1 MKNMTVNFREMISII
16 LVEDI
21 TDYRQ
26 ALKVLFNN
34 TNGFRC
40 LADYASAE
48 DCLNDTVF
56 ADADV
61 AIVDLQLPGVNG
73 IELIKALIQKKPGLL
88 CMICTAYE
96 EDENIFNA
104 LQVGAHGYILKS
116 TSPAQILEAVIE
128 IYNGGSPMS
137 SQVARK
143 VVQSFR
149 KQQQAQAPAYAL
161 THREEEI
168 LDCLAKGLLY
178 KEIAFSM
185 SISIET
191 VRRHCFNI
199 YGKMHVSNRTEAL
212 NRYFRK

>member
-1 MKNMTVNFREMISII
+1 MNNTMPNFSGMISII

-26 ALKVLFNN
+26 ALKILFNN
-34 TNGFRC
+34 TNGFCC

-48 DCLNDTVF
+48 DCLNDTIF

-61 AIVDLQLPGVNG
+61 AIIDLQLPGING
-73 IELIKALIQKKPGLL
+73 IELIKALIQKKPALL
-88 CMICTAYE
+88 CMLCTAYE
-96 EDENIFNA
+96 EDENIFHA
-104 LQVGAHGYILKS
+104 LEAGAHGYILKS
-116 TSPAQILEAVIE
+116 TSPAQILEAVVE

-149 KQQQAQAPAYAL
+149 KQHAQPPAHAL
-161 THREEEI
+161 THREEQV
-168 LDCLAKGLLY
+168 LDCLSKGLLY

-199 YGKMHVSNRTEAL
+199 YGKLHVSNRTEAL
-212 NRYFRK
+212 NKYFGK

>member
-1 MKNMTVNFREMISII
+1 MKPNFSVMINLM

-34 TNGFRC
+34 TQGFRC
-40 LADYASAE
+40 IADYANAE
-48 DCLNDTVF
+48 DCLDDMAF
-56 ADADV
+56 AEADV
-61 AIVDLQLPGVNG
+61 AVIDLQLPGMNG

-96 EDENIFNA
+96 EDANIFNA
-104 LQVGAHGYILKS
+104 LQAGAHGYILKS
-116 TSPAQILEAVIE
+116 TSPALILEAVIE

-137 SQVARK
+137 SQIARK

-149 KQQQAQAPAYAL
+149 KQPPQHSQYSL
-161 THREEEI
+161 THREEEV
-168 LDCLAKGLLY
+168 LNCLSKGLLY

-185 SISIET
+185 GISIET

-199 YGKMHVSNRTEAL
+199 YGKLHVSNRTEAL
-212 NRYFRK
+212 NKYFRKQG

>member
-1 MKNMTVNFREMISII
+1 MSKPMINFSEMISII

-34 TNGFRC
+34 TQGFCC

-48 DCLNDTVF
+48 DCLNNNAFTN
-56 ADADV
+56 ADV

-73 IELIKALIQKKPGLL
+73 IELIKALIQKNAGLL

-104 LQVGAHGYILKS
+104 LQAGAHGYILKS

-149 KQQQAQAPAYAL
+149 KQHTQPPAYAL
-161 THREEEI
+161 THREEEV
-168 LDCLAKGLLY
+168 LDCLSKGLLY

-199 YGKMHVSNRTEAL
+199 YGKLHVSNRTEAL
-212 NRYFRK
+212 NKYFRK